1 MSDTIAQLSQFLQH
15 ADDKIVAQ
23 ASDICKQLTS
33 DAANCAQ
40 LLPLVPDL
48 LPLTS
53 SPTEDIAANAVIALI
68 NITSHIPAA
77 IDRLISLN
85 AITRLMDSVISHDP
99 VLAHD
104 KLMLLTNLTT
114 AGAGCLQLL
123 DIGDDQLRGQRLLRL
138 AVRLTTPIDSYSIPQ
153 AQPLRGINVLAG
165 PQDHFEYAAMVLMNA
180 TLLPEGRAV
189 FFSTPDFFMPAL
201 LGAISSDN
209 PIRKQGIIGVIRNL
223 CFDHSKHEFLLTKVR
238 ILPYLIKALISR
250 SIEKNESAVALLK
263 AAFPGMPFGDPE
275 PVAVNRHNIL
285 DAILLLSQ
293 SDVGRAVLVQHSVVL
308 VMRELEEYETDEEN
322 KELGLRISS
331 VLIGSRNEDPQ

>member
-1 MSDTIAQLSQFLQH
+1 
-15 ADDKIVAQ
+15 
-23 ASDICKQLTS
+23 
-33 DAANCAQ
+33 
-40 LLPLVPDL
+40 
-48 LPLTS
+48 
-53 SPTEDIAANAVIALI
+53 
-68 NITSHIPAA
+68 
-77 IDRLISLN
+77 
-85 AITRLMDSVISHDP
+85 
-99 VLAHD
+99 
-104 KLMLLTNLTT
+104 
-114 AGAGCLQLL
+114 
-123 DIGDDQLRGQRLLRL
+123 L